1 MQINNEPISKVARQL
16 VRQRANFQC
25 EYCLLN
31 EKRSFI
37 GFEVDHI
44 ISRKHRGSNDPNNLA
59 YSCGDCNRN
68 KGTDIASIDCNR
80 NKGTDIA
87 SIDWNNNNQI
97 TRFYN
102 PRLDLWAE
110 HFRLSNTV
118 IESLTSIGEVTITI
132 FRFND
137 QIRLT
142 NRGRF

>member
-1 MQINNEPISKVARQL
+1 MQINNEPVSKVARQL

-68 KGTDIASIDCNR
+68 KGTDIASID
-80 NKGTDIA
+80 
-87 SIDWNNNNQI
+87 WNNNNQI

-102 PRLDLWAE
+102 PRIDLWAE

>member
-1 MQINNEPISKVARQL
+1 MQINNEPVSKVARQL

-59 YSCGDCNRN
+59 CSCG
-68 KGTDIASIDCNR
+68 DCNR

-118 IESLTSIGEVTITI
+118 VESLTSIGEVTVTI

>member
-1 MQINNEPISKVARQL
+1 MQINNEPVSKVARQL

-44 ISRKHRGSNDPNNLA
+44 ISRKHRGSNEPNNLA
-59 YSCGDCNRN
+59 YSCG
-68 KGTDIASIDCNR
+68 DCNR

-110 HFRLSNTV
+110 HFCLSNTV

>member
-1 MQINNEPISKVARQL
+1 MQINNEPVSKVARQL

-68 KGTDIASIDCNR
+68 KGTDIASID
-80 NKGTDIA
+80 
-87 SIDWNNNNQI
+87 WNNNNQI

-102 PRLDLWAE
+102 PKLDLWAE

-118 IESLTSIGEVTITI
+118 VESLTSIGEVTVTI

>member
-68 KGTDIASIDCNR
+68 KGTDIASID
-80 NKGTDIA
+80 
-87 SIDWNNNNQI
+87 WNNNNQI

-118 IESLTSIGEVTITI
+118 VESLTSIGEVTVTI

>member
-1 MQINNEPISKVARQL
+1 MQINNEPVSKVARQL

-59 YSCGDCNRN
+59 YSCG
-68 KGTDIASIDCNR
+68 DCNR

>member
-68 KGTDIASIDCNR
+68 KGTDIASID
-80 NKGTDIA
+80 
-87 SIDWNNNNQI
+87 WNNNNQI

>member
-1 MQINNEPISKVARQL
+1 MQINNEPVSKVARQL

-68 KGTDIASIDCNR
+68 KGTDIASID
-80 NKGTDIA
+80 
-87 SIDWNNNNQI
+87 WNNNNQI

-118 IESLTSIGEVTITI
+118 VESLTSIGEVTVTI

>member
-68 KGTDIASIDCNR
+68 KGTDIASID
-80 NKGTDIA
+80 
-87 SIDWNNNNQI
+87 WNNNNQI

-118 IESLTSIGEVTITI
+118 IESPTSIGEVTITI

>member
-16 VRQRANFQC
+16 VGQRANFQC

-68 KGTDIASIDCNR
+68 KGTDIASID
-80 NKGTDIA
+80 
-87 SIDWNNNNQI
+87 WNNNNQI

-110 HFRLSNTV
+110 HFCLSNTV